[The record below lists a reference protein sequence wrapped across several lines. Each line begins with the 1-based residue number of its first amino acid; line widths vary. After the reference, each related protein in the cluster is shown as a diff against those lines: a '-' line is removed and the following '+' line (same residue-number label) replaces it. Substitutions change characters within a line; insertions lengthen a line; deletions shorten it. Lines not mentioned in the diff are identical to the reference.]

1 MSPETEKQAALHNIT
16 ALAKCREILVE
27 EIIECATPQEQAV
40 YAALDGAF
48 AEAIAMEA
56 DKLRR

>member
-16 ALAKCREILVE
+16 VLAKYRDILNE
-27 EIIECATPQEQAV
+27 EIIECATPEERAA

-48 AEAIAMEA
+48 AGAIAMEA
-56 DKLRR
+56 NKLRR

>member
-16 ALAKCREILVE
+16 VLAKYRDILNE
-27 EIIECATPQEQAV
+27 EIIECATLEERAA

-48 AEAIAMEA
+48 AGAIAMEA
-56 DKLRR
+56 NKLRR

>member
-16 ALAKCREILVE
+16 VLAKYRDILTE
-27 EIIECATPQEQAV
+27 EIIECATPKECAA

-48 AEAIAMEA
+48 AKVIAIEAK
-56 DKLRR
+56 KLRR

>member
-16 ALAKCREILVE
+16 VLAKCRDILTE
-27 EIIECATPQEQAV
+27 EIIECATPQECAA

-48 AEAIAMEA
+48 AGAIAMEA
-56 DKLRR
+56 EKLKT

>member
-16 ALAKCREILVE
+16 VLAKYRDILTE
-27 EIIECATPQEQAV
+27 EIIECATPQERAA

-48 AEAIAMEA
+48 AGAIAMEA
-56 DKLRR
+56 EKLKT